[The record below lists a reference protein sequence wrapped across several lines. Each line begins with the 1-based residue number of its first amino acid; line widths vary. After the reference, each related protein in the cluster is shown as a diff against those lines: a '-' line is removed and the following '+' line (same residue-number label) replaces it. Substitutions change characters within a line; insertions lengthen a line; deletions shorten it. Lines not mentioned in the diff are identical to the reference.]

1 MFFQNLVILVL
12 GTSQEL
18 GRLANIQIGSTTQ
31 YNIA

>member
-12 GTSQEL
+12 GSQEL